1 MGGFLQTTLKKC
13 GVSEETLDKLVPPGI
28 ERIMEAIKS
37 GEEKY
42 AIFLL
47 S

>member
-1 MGGFLQTTLKKC
+1 MGGLLQTTLKKC
-13 GVSEETLDKLVPPGI
+13 GVSEETLDKIVPPGV
-28 ERIMEAIKS
+28 ERIMEAIKF

-47 S
+47 G